1 MLGPLSVHPV
11 LTPSQSLSGWRSQ
24 ERTQGP
30 GQAHRD
36 PEGGKGQ
43 GELRSVFKCW
53 STQERRNKCRSRSC
67 QMCCAAHLTQRGL
80 CLSSVTPTDTF
91 AQAEVEH
98 IHTTNWSTLHPLWS
112 PVCIIVLE
120 NVVSNLFPS
129 YLLVKQNTASILGP
143 IPGKCAEIG
152 LG

>member
-1 MLGPLSVHPV
+1 MRCQCWGPCQCTLFSLPASHSLGGGLKRGHRVQVKHTGILKEEKARENSDLFSNVGPL
-11 LTPSQSLSGWRSQ
+11 R
-24 ERTQGP
+24 R
-30 GQAHRD
+30 
-36 PEGGKGQ
+36 EGTNAD
-43 GELRSVFKCW
+43 L
-53 STQERRNKCRSRSC
+53 RSC

-98 IHTTNWSTLHPLWS
+98 IHTTNWSTLHPLWT

-129 YLLVKQNTASILGP
+129 YLLVK
-143 IPGKCAEIG
+143 
-152 LG
+152 